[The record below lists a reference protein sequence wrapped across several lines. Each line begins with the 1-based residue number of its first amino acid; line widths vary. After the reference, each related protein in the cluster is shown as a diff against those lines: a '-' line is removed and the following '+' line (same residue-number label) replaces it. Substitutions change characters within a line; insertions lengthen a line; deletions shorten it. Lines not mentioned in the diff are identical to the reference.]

1 MSLLPTILIDRGGTF
16 TDAILVDPEGGPL
29 RIAKLPSSEDAPERA
44 VRELLALPAEA
55 PTPPVELRMG
65 TTLAT
70 NALLEHTGA
79 PAAMVITRGFGDALE
94 VGHQNRPELFALRV
108 ERARHLYRR
117 VIETEAR
124 ADAQGRVLAEPEDL
138 RPALRRALQAGV
150 ESAAV
155 VVLHGH
161 SRPELELAV
170 AEQAREVGFSHV
182 VCSHQVERRIGLIGR
197 GDTTVVDAALT
208 PVLAEYLHR
217 VERALPGSRIL
228 VMQSSGHL
236 VEPARFRGHQAILS
250 GPAGGVVAIAALSEH
265 LGRPLIGLDMGG
277 TSTDVTRVEG
287 ALSHRYETEVAGVR
301 LRTPMLDVHTIA
313 AGGGSLCK
321 TDGASL
327 TVGPESAGAR
337 PGPLVYG
344 HPEATALTLT
354 DVNFVLG
361 RVVEDRFPIPLH
373 GERAVA
379 ALETIA
385 AQLAARGIERSLEV
399 VAEGFV
405 AVANA
410 HMAEAIRRVSTARGR
425 DPRRFGLLIYG
436 GAGGQHA
443 CDLARRLGITDV
455 FLHPESGVLSALGM
469 GLAPLGWHG
478 EHDLAG
484 APLTPATLQDAER
497 AFQGLEQEGRAALS
511 PVAGAGVPLE
521 LRRQLDLRYA
531 GTETALGVAEALDAE
546 AMATRFHELHE
557 RELGYARRGH
567 PIQCVTA
574 RLHVSSPSALPTTRP
589 AAAPDPARTRAYR
602 EGRPHLPGAG
612 YTAVPVWRREDLPI
626 DRELAG
632 PLLVTE
638 AIGTVVVEPGF
649 VLRRR
654 ADDLLHLFRRF
665 DEVTPSRPDR
675 LTERD
680 PVLLELMS
688 QRFMAIAEQMG
699 EVLRRTALSTN
710 IRDRLD
716 FSCALFDA
724 QGALVANA
732 PHIPV
737 HLGAMSESV
746 RAVVTAHPEM
756 NAGEVFVTNDPAA
769 GGSHLPDITV
779 VSPVFIQ
786 GRRRFFVANRGHHA
800 DVGGITPGS
809 MPAFS
814 RHLSEEGVVF
824 RALRVVRGGALD
836 EAAVLAVLRGGPHPA
851 RDPAQNLQDLV
862 AQIAANRAGIQ
873 RLEATLEEYGL
884 ERVATYMQHVQ
895 DHAAERVQ
903 AAIAGLSFGSRRFED
918 RLDDGTPIVVSAR
931 IAGGRLELD
940 FTGTGPECAGNLNAP
955 RAVSL
960 AAVLYVL
967 RLLVGEPIP
976 LNEGCLR
983 HVDVRLPEGCLLN
996 PGPERA
1002 VAGGNVETSQRVVDV
1017 LLAALGLSAASQG
1030 TMNNLSF
1037 GNERFGYYETL
1048 GGGTGAG
1055 PDFDGASA
1063 VHSHMTNT
1071 RLTDPEILESRFP
1084 VRVLETSIRRGS
1096 GGAGR
1101 RVGGDGLVRELEF
1114 LEPVVASIL
1123 SERRVNPPF
1132 GLEGGGPARV
1142 GSNSI
1147 NGRAIAG
1154 KATQA
1159 LGAGDRLRV
1168 ETPGG
1173 GGFGAEASARPRPR

>member
-1 MSLLPTILIDRGGTF
+1 MRLRPTILIDRGGTF
-16 TDAILVDPEGGPL
+16 TDAILVDPAGGPA
-29 RIAKLPSSEDAPERA
+29 RIAKLPSTDDAPERA
-44 VRELLALPAEA
+44 VRALLQLSDAD
-55 PTPPVELRMG
+55 PTPPIELRMG

-79 PAAMVITRGFGDALE
+79 PSALVITRGFGDALE
-94 VGHQNRPELFALRV
+94 IGHQNRPELFALRV
-108 ERARHLYRR
+108 DKPRRLYRR

-124 ADAQGRVLAEPEDL
+124 ADAEGRVLAEPEDL
-138 RPALRRALQAGV
+138 RPALRELWRDGV
-150 ESAAV
+150 LSLAV

-161 SRPELELAV
+161 ARPELELAV
-170 AEQAREVGFSHV
+170 AAQAREVGFSHV
-182 VCSHQVERRIGLIGR
+182 ACSHQVERRIGLIGR
-197 GDTTVVDAALT
+197 GDTTAVDAALT
-208 PVLAEYLHR
+208 PVLAEYLGR
-217 VERALPGSRIL
+217 LESALPESRL
-228 VMQSSGHL
+228 LLMQSSGHL
-236 VEPARFRGHQAILS
+236 VAPESFRGHQAILS
-250 GPAGGVVAIAALSEH
+250 GPAGGVVAVAALSEH

-313 AGGGSLCK
+313 AGGGSLCR

-373 GERAVA
+373 GERAFA
-379 ALETIA
+379 ALESIRI
-385 AQLAARGIERSLEV
+385 QLAARGLERSIEAI
-399 VAEGFV
+399 AEGFV

-410 HMAEAIRRVSTARGR
+410 HMAEAIRKVSTARGR
-425 DPRRFGLLIYG
+425 DPRRFGLVIYG

-443 CDLARRLGITDV
+443 CDLARRLGIAEV

-478 EHDLAG
+478 ERDLAG
-484 APLTPATLQDAER
+484 APLTPAALEAAER
-497 AFQGLEQEGRAALS
+497 AFQALEAEGRTALS
-511 PVAGAGVPLE
+511 LVTSDGARIE

-531 GTETALGVAEALDAE
+531 GTETALAVAQTLDAE
-546 AMATRFHELHE
+546 AMAARFHAVHE
-557 RELGYARRGH
+557 QELGYARPGH

-574 RLHVSSPSALPTTRP
+574 RLHVSSPSGLSVTRP
-589 AAAPDPARTRAYR
+589 AQAPERSRARACR
-602 EGRPHLPGAG
+602 EGQLYVAGAG
-612 YTAVPVWRREDLPI
+612 RVRVPVWRREDLPI
-626 DRELAG
+626 GQELHG
-632 PLLVTE
+632 PFLITE

-649 VLRRR
+649 ALRRR
-654 ADDLLHLFRRF
+654 ADDLLHLFRR
-665 DEVTPSRPDR
+665 EEAAPPVRSASV
-675 LTERD
+675 TERD

-716 FSCALFDA
+716 FSCALFDER
-724 QGALVANA
+724 GALVANA

-746 RAVVTAHPEM
+746 RAVVAAHPEM
-756 NAGEVFVTNDPAA
+756 AAGEVFVTNDPAA
-769 GGSHLPDITV
+769 GGSHLPDMTV

-786 GRRRFFVANRGHHA
+786 GRRRFFVASRGHHA

-814 RHLSEEGVVF
+814 SRLAEEGVVF
-824 RALRVVRGGALD
+824 RALRVVKDGLLD
-836 EAAVLAVLRGGPHPA
+836 EAAVLGVLRGGPHPA
-851 RDPAQNLQDLV
+851 RDPAQNVQDLV

-873 RLEATLEEYGL
+873 LLEATLAEYGL
-884 ERVATYMQHVQ
+884 ETVAAYMRHVQ

-903 AAIAGLSFGSRRFED
+903 AAIARLTFGSRRFED
-918 RLDDGTPIVVSAR
+918 RLDDGTPIIVSAR
-931 IAGGRLELD
+931 VADGRLQLD
-940 FTGTGPECAGNLNAP
+940 FTGTGPESPGNFNAP
-955 RAVSL
+955 RAVGL

-976 LNEGCLR
+976 LNEGCWR
-983 HVDVRLPEGCLLN
+983 HVDVVLPEGSLLN

-1037 GNERFGYYETL
+1037 GNEHFGYYETL

-1071 RLTDPEILESRFP
+1071 RLTDPEVLESRFP

-1101 RVGGDGLVRELEF
+1101 HVGGDGLVRELEF
-1114 LEPVVASIL
+1114 LEPVVASLL
-1123 SERRVNPPF
+1123 SDRRVNPPF
-1132 GLEGGGPARV
+1132 GLAGGAPARV
-1142 GSNSI
+1142 GVNSL
-1147 NGRAIAG
+1147 NGREIGGRAAL
-1154 KATQA
+1154 T

-1173 GGFGAEASARPRPR
+1173 GGFAPAK